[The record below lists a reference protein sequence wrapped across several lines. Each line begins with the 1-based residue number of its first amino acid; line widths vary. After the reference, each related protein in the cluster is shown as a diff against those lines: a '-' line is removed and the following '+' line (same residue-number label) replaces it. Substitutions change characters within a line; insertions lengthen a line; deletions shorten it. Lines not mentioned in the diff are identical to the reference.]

1 MPFCIDGHRPHTNQ
15 YPIFRSNPDPPLTP
29 SVTPG
34 QAPGAAASPGA
45 DAGWSAG
52 TITTIVL
59 ILVVLALLGLN
70 IFTYLAKGTDLLST
84 LLGDTAAR
92 VPGAIGDTLGWS
104 AQGTKFGLDVV
115 GGAVQDAGV
124 AVQDVGDIVGEEK
137 LNIHSR
143 LGESRNRAFKD
154 AVDRRQMDGIDSYP
168 SYEPDKEDNGVQR
181 PHKPGW
187 CYIGTDRGYRSCIK
201 VGDSDKCMSGEIFPT
216 KDICISPSLR
226 K

>member
-1 MPFCIDGHRPHTNQ
+1 MDSDPIVTSTPFSD
-15 YPIFRSNPDPPLTP
+15 PIPDPPLTP

-34 QAPGAAASPGA
+34 PTPGVTPGAAPGA

-92 VPGAIGDTLGWS
+92 VPGAIGDTLEMS
-104 AQGTKFGLDVV
+104 ARGTTLGLDVT
-115 GGAVQDAGV
+115 GGAIQDAGNIL
-124 AVQDVGDIVGEEK
+124 GKE

-154 AVDRRQMDGIDSYP
+154 AVDRRQMDGIDRYP
-168 SYEPDKEDNGVQR
+168 SYKPDKEDNGVQR

-201 VGDSDKCMSGEIFPT
+201 VSDSDKCMSGEIFPT

>member
-1 MPFCIDGHRPHTNQ
+1 MDTDHTLTSSPFSD
-15 YPIFRSNPDPPLTP
+15 PIPDPLLTP

-34 QAPGAAASPGA
+34 ATPGSPA
-45 DAGWSAG
+45 TPEAGWSAG

-70 IFTYLAKGTDLLST
+70 IFTYLAKGTDLLSMF
-84 LLGDTAAR
+84 LGDTTAR
-92 VPGAIGDTLGWS
+92 VPGALGDTLKMS
-104 AQGTKFGLDVV
+104 ARGTTLGLDVT
-115 GGAVQDAGV
+115 GSAIQDAGN
-124 AVQDVGDIVGEEK
+124 IIGEE
-137 LNIHSR
+137 LNIHNR

-154 AVDRRQMDGIDSYP
+154 AVDRRQTDSLDRYR
-168 SYEPDKEDNGVQR
+168 SYEPDKEDNGIQR

-201 VGDSDKCMSGEIFPT
+201 VRDSDKCMSGEIFPT
-216 KDICISPSLR
+216 KDVCINPALR

>member
-1 MPFCIDGHRPHTNQ
+1 MDTDHTLTSSPFSD
-15 YPIFRSNPDPPLTP
+15 PIPDPLLTP

-34 QAPGAAASPGA
+34 ATPGSPA
-45 DAGWSAG
+45 TPEAGWSAG

-70 IFTYLAKGTDLLST
+70 IFTYLAKGTDLLSMF
-84 LLGDTAAR
+84 LGDTTAR
-92 VPGAIGDTLGWS
+92 VPGALGDTLKMS
-104 AQGTKFGLDVV
+104 ARGTTLGLDVT
-115 GGAVQDAGV
+115 GSAIQDAGN
-124 AVQDVGDIVGEEK
+124 IIGEE

-154 AVDRRQMDGIDSYP
+154 AVDRRQTDSLDRYR
-168 SYEPDKEDNGVQR
+168 SYEPDKEDNGIQR

-201 VGDSDKCMSGEIFPT
+201 VRDSDKCMSGEIFPT
-216 KDICISPSLR
+216 KDVCINPALR

>member
-1 MPFCIDGHRPHTNQ
+1 MDTDPIVTDTPFSD
-15 YPIFRSNPDPPLTP
+15 PIPDPPLTP

-34 QAPGAAASPGA
+34 ASPGSPA
-45 DAGWSAG
+45 APDAGWSAG

-70 IFTYLAKGTDLLST
+70 IFTYLAKGTDLLSI
-84 LLGDTAAR
+84 LLGDTATK
-92 VPGAIGDTLGWS
+92 VPGAIGDTLEMS
-104 AQGTKFGLDVV
+104 AKGTKLGLDVV
-115 GGAVQDAGV
+115 GGAVQDAG
-124 AVQDVGDIVGEEK
+124 DILGKE
-137 LNIHSR
+137 LNIHRR

-154 AVDRRQMDGIDSYP
+154 AVDRRQTDGLDRYR
-168 SYEPDKEDNGVQR
+168 SYEPDREDNGVQR

-216 KDICISPSLR
+216 KDICINPSLR
-226 K
+226 R